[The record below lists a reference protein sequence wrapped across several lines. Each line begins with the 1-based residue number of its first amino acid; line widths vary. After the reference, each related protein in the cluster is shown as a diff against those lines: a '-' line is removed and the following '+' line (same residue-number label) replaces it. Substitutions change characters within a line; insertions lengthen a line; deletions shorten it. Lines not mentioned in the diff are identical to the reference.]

1 MSKFPDFLLGF
12 ALAAALTG
20 AAAAQDAAGTPA
32 AAADVV
38 NLTEANADEVEKA
51 TDAAAE
57 TATGRA
63 DAAADAP
70 ASDTPADTAPGAGK
84 VLALGRVAL
93 PEEVAAWDIDVRPDG
108 LGLPAGQGSVEDG
121 EELFSDSCASCH
133 GEFGEGVGRW
143 PTLAGGIGTLA
154 EEDPDKTIGSYW
166 PYLSTSFDYIHR
178 AMPFGDA
185 QSLEPDE
192 VYAMLAYILNMNDL
206 VDDDFVLSKDNFLTV
221 EMPNADGFII
231 DDRDEVELPQF
242 TQAPCMETCKDTAPE
257 ITRHAS
263 ILDVTPDTPD
273 DGAEAPPPMD

>member
-70 ASDTPADTAPGAGK
+70 PADSAADAAPGAGK

-108 LGLPAGQGSVEDG
+108 LGLPEGQGSVEDG

-154 EEDPDKTIGSYW
+154 DEDPEKTIGSYW
-166 PYLSTSFDYIHR
+166 PYLSTVWDYVHHS
-178 AMPFGDA
+178 MPFGNA
-185 QSLEPDE
+185 QILTPDDT
-192 VYAMLAYILNMNDL
+192 YAITAYLLYSNAL
-206 VDDDFVLSKDNFLTV
+206 VEDDFVLSKENFLDV
-221 EMPNADGFII
+221 KMPNAGGFIE
-231 DDRDEVELPQF
+231 DDLAKTEYPKFSVE
-242 TQAPCMETCKDTAPE
+242 PCMENCKEKVE
-257 ITRHAS
+257 ITMHAS
-263 ILDVTPDTPD
+263 NLDVTPGGTED
-273 DGAEAPPPMD
+273 APTEGKAVD